1 MAKILLVDDDERLL
15 ALLKEILEEGGYE
28 CRGAQSVTEAERA
41 LREEVFEVVLSDYDM
56 PGAKGLDLLRH
67 VAANYTST
75 GFIMMTGSAEVGI
88 REKAEVLGADAY
100 LNKPF
105 SMKVLLR
112 LVRRTIAR
120 HWKPIERILLK
131 KRSGGF
137 QTSRLLWRSRILP
150 ASRNSVET
158 AYTLR

>member
-67 VAANYTST
+67 VAANYPST

-88 REKAEVLGADAY
+88 REKAEVLGADGY
-100 LNKPF
+100 LKKPF
-105 SMKVLLR
+105 STKVLLR
-112 LVRRTIAR
+112 LVRKTITR
-120 HWKPIERILLK
+120 HWKPIGRILLK

-137 QTSRLLWRSRILP
+137 GTSTLVWRPRISP
-150 ASRNSVET
+150 APKNSV
-158 AYTLR
+158 YSSLK